1 MTDIGL
7 NGYLQLYVVD
17 HIVNAARYINFKG
30 GNIQHKESIKTCNIL
45 CGAEY
50 TRMDQLKFVEDSGCK
65 NLKWFC
71 LFKQIILLQRLPY
84 TNFTSSILK

>member
-45 CGAEY
+45 W
-50 TRMDQLKFVEDSGCK
+50 MDQLKFVEDSGCK